1 MLFELVVCCLKNYC
15 MFNKSCLRKK
25 DIFLWFNFEREM
37 FYDINSVKR
46 ILKFLSMF
54 FFFLIKKLYIE
65 LIRISCI
72 VILVLENNKRL
83 LSLILFVL
91 LCRIDKMKLSI
102 CNCCC
107 V

>member
-1 MLFELVVCCLKNYC
+1 MLFELVVCCLKNYS

-25 DIFLWFNFEREM
+25 EIFLLFNFEREM
-37 FYDINSVKR
+37 FNDINSVKKN
-46 ILKFLSMF
+46 IEIFEYV
-54 FFFLIKKLYIE
+54 FFLIKKLYIE

>member
-1 MLFELVVCCLKNYC
+1 
-15 MFNKSCLRKK
+15 
-25 DIFLWFNFEREM
+25 M
-37 FYDINSVKR
+37 FYDINSVKKN
-46 ILKFLSMF
+46 IEIFEYVF
-54 FFFLIKKLYIE
+54 FFIIKKLYIE